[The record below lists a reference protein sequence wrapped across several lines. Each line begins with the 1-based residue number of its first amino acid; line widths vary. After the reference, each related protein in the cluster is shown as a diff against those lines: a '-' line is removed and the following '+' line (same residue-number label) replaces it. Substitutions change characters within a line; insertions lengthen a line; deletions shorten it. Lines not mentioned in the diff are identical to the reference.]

1 MSSLTQY
8 LFTLEEPY
16 ALTRSLGEIVLC
28 RDADGRVQYSV
39 GNAAIVFRILHNGAV
54 KALRCYRRTM
64 SRLRMIYGKELLEE
78 ELFLFTSNEQGV
90 WVDVVLTDWI
100 EGIDLRTAIDRAG
113 RNHDQAQLALLS
125 EGFDRLAA
133 ALLADDWAHGDL
145 KPENIILTPQG
156 GLQLIDRDGCFLPS
170 MRGMLAIEVGT
181 PSYQH
186 PTRSEADFDERI
198 DDYPAAL
205 IATALHALQLDPT
218 LYDRFGA
225 RDGLLFTPRTIGSD
239 AAYQEAMAVLRKAN
253 HPAWIAMGEMLTAPT
268 LRLPHLAALFA
279 ACNLRSTGKI
289 GSSDQ
294 FGFDF

>member
-1 MSSLTQY
+1 MPSLTQY
-8 LFTLEEPY
+8 LFSLEDPY
-16 ALTRSLGEIVLC
+16 ALTKTLGEIALC
-28 RDADGRVQYSV
+28 READGRAQYSV
-39 GNAAIVFRILHNGAV
+39 GNAAIVFRIRHNGTV

-64 SRLRMIYGKELLEE
+64 SRLKMIYGKELLEE

-113 RNHDQAQLALLS
+113 RNHDKAQLALLS
-125 EGFDRLAA
+125 ARFDRLAA
-133 ALLADDWAHGDL
+133 ELLADDWAHGDL

-156 GLQLIDRDGCFLPS
+156 RLHLIDRDACFQPS
-170 MRGMLAIEVGT
+170 MHGMQAIEIGT

-218 LYDRFGA
+218 LYNRFGA
-225 RDGLLFTPRTIGSD
+225 CDGLLFTPRTIDSD
-239 AAYQEAMAVLRKAN
+239 AAYQEVMAVLRKAN
-253 HPAWIAMGEMLTAPT
+253 HPAWIAMGEMLTSPT
-268 LRLPHLAALFA
+268 LRLPHLAALFTT
-279 ACNLRSTGKI
+279 CNP
-289 GSSDQ
+289 Q
-294 FGFDF
+294 P